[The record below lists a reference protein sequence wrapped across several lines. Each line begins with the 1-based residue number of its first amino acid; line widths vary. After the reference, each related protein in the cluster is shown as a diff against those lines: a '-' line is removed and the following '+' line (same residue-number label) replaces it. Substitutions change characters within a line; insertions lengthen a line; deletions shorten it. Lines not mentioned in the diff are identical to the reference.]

1 VRCFASNHSDRYVA
15 TVTNTAGTPAYQA
28 PEMLRDE
35 PITEKVDVYSFA
47 VLMWEIYTGK
57 LPWSD
62 KSCAQMV
69 HTVAITHSRPPIP
82 AECPKV
88 QPPLFVLCAPSCA
101 VASSSLSI
109 THPPAPPL
117 HSS

>member
-1 VRCFASNHSDRYVA
+1 MSLFSSNCGESNPSEQFYRYVA

-47 VLMWEIYTGK
+47 VLIWEIYTGK

-82 AECPKV
+82 ADCPKV
-88 QPPLFVLCAPSCA
+88 QTASPLELAPVL
-101 VASSSLSI
+101 
-109 THPPAPPL
+109 H
-117 HSS
+117 